1 MKSMSANQKLRKWL
15 LSGKSITPIQALEKF
30 GIFRLGA
37 RILEMRREGYG
48 IITEMQNKNGKR
60 FAKYTLA

>member
-37 RILEMRREGYG
+37 RILEMRQEGYG